1 VDLAILDLGLPDG
14 SGPELVADFRAANP
28 RRVQAL
34 ALSATDERAEMAWA
48 VELGV
53 AGLLPKPASVDEVL
67 DALRRLRAGEAIL
80 PLEAV
85 VALFRLAGARKEV
98 EHEARWS
105 LESLTERERELLSLL
120 AEGLDPEEIADRLHI
135 STKME
140 RDHVATILLKLGVHS
155 RLQAVVFAARYGAGA
170 ALSD

>member
-1 VDLAILDLGLPDG
+1 
-14 SGPELVADFRAANP
+14 
-28 RRVQAL
+28 
-34 ALSATDERAEMAWA
+34 M
-48 VELGV
+48 
-53 AGLLPKPASVDEVL
+53 DEVL
-67 DALRRLRAGEAIL
+67 NALRRLRAGEAIL

-85 VALFRLAGARKEV
+85 VALFRLAGARKEE

-105 LESLTERERELLSLL
+105 LGSLTERERELLSLL
-120 AEGLDPEEIADRLHI
+120 AEGPDPEETAGRLHI